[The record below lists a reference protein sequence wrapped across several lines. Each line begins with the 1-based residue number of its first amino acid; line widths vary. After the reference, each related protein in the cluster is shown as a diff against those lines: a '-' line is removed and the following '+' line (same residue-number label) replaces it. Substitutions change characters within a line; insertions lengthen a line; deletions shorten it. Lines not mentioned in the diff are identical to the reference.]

1 MTTDAPMIG
10 QFSGPQ
16 DNAPRLP
23 TLKRTEPVET
33 PPDVPAE
40 PEKKTEADTT
50 KTPEEVHAEFLS
62 GLKRAAIDVVKARE
76 IMDQILEKSHYTE
89 IHNLRKTE
97 IVIRSRNY
105 RDTLRTQR
113 FLEAES
119 PTYAVNVDEIIMRY
133 NVAASLVRFGQRIF
147 DHPEDDD
154 KSSNT
159 EIEKAF
165 DARLRFTETLPSV
178 VVGKLGT
185 LVYNLDIKLQA
196 VFAEGAPE
204 DF

>member
-23 TLKRTEPVET
+23 TLKKKEVPVTAAPAQESEKS
-33 PPDVPAE
+33 PD
-40 PEKKTEADTT
+40 PEKK
-50 KTPEEVHAEFLS
+50 PEDIYAEFHS
-62 GLKRAAIDVVKARE
+62 GLEKASIDIVKARE
-76 IMDQILEKSHYTE
+76 IMDQVLEKTYYTE
-89 IHNLRKTE
+89 THNLRKTE

-119 PTYAVNVDEIIMRY
+119 PSYAVNVDEIIMRY
-133 NVAASLVRFGQRIF
+133 NTAASLVRFGQRAF

-154 KSSNT
+154 KSSDT
-159 EIEKAF
+159 QIEEAF
-165 DARLRFTETLPSV
+165 DQRLRFVQTLPSV

-185 LVYNLDIKLQA
+185 LVYNMDLKLQA